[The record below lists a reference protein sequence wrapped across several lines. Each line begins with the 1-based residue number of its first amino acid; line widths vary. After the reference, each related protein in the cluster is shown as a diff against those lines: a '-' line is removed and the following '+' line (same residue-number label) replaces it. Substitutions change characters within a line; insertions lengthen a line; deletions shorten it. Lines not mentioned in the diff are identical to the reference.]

1 MLTTLS
7 LIYLEEDF
15 MSEQTTV
22 TNLKPTAKPA
32 RKPKYFAELAVPT
45 LELEVIAKASNGAS
59 ASILVGFKQYD
70 ALESRDMY
78 HQYQEILKPAFD
90 IDKRISGEKDDSGKW
105 VRKPEEVGYAAIQ
118 DVRDSV
124 YEKVNLFVREQVVYV
139 RNMQLMEAENV
150 KASLVKDTRKEVN
163 ESLWEG
169 YADCLDFLLDILLSS
184 KAWRDSVITA
194 MTAGLHNMDLQKLNE
209 VGN

>member
-1 MLTTLS
+1 MTEQNTTA
-7 LIYLEEDF
+7 
-15 MSEQTTV
+15 TATP
-22 TNLKPTAKPA
+22 LKSTAKPA

-45 LELEVIAKASNGAS
+45 LELEVIAKAANGAA

-70 ALESRDMY
+70 ALESKDVY
-78 HQYQEILKPAFD
+78 HRYQEILKPAFD
-90 IDKRISGEKDDSGKW
+90 IDKRAAGEKEEGTGKW
-105 VRKPEEVGYAAIQ
+105 LRRPEEIRYESIQ
-118 DVRDSV
+118 AVRDEV

-139 RNMQLMEAENV
+139 RNMQLMESESV
-150 KASLVKDTRKEVN
+150 KGPLVKDTRKEVN

-184 KAWRDSVITA
+184 KAWRDSLITA